1 MVKKLI
7 SAAALGLLG
16 LAAAN
21 FGSAQAAVRNL
32 GTAVLTHPGDSYL
45 VEVQARTSG
54 ESARRSAAPRRAS
67 PSRQVAPRR
76 ASPTRRAA
84 PRRASPTRKAAPRRA
99 GPTRRAAPRRAS
111 PTRRAAPRRTAPRR
125 SARTYRWSRDRRH
138 RFYGSYFAVPFGFA
152 LYANHYCYDWVYG
165 PRGWG
170 YYWNYRRCPL

>member
-1 MVKKLI
+1 MIKKLI
-7 SAAALGLLG
+7 SATAIGLLG

-32 GTAVLTHPGDSYL
+32 GTAVLAHPGESYL

-54 ESARRSAAPRRAS
+54 KSARRSAAPRRAS

-76 ASPTRRAA
+76 ASPTRKAA
-84 PRRASPTRKAAPRRA
+84 PRRASPTRK
-99 GPTRRAAPRRAS
+99 
-111 PTRRAAPRRTAPRR
+111 AAPRRTAPRR

>member
-1 MVKKLI
+1 LMSYPHLLRVRGPMVKKLI

-76 ASPTRRAA
+76 ASPARKAA
-84 PRRASPTRKAAPRRA
+84 PRRASPTRK
-99 GPTRRAAPRRAS
+99 
-111 PTRRAAPRRTAPRR
+111 AAPRRTAPRR

>member
-7 SAAALGLLG
+7 LAAVIGLLG

-32 GTAVLTHPGDSYL
+32 GTAVLAHPGDSYL

-54 ESARRSAAPRRAS
+54 KAARRSATPRRAS

-76 ASPTRRAA
+76 ASPTRKAA
-84 PRRASPTRKAAPRRA
+84 PRRASPTRKAAPRRV
-99 GPTRRAAPRRAS
+99 S
-111 PTRRAAPRRTAPRR
+111 PTRKAAPRRTAPRR

-138 RFYGSYFAVPFGFA
+138 RFYGSYFSVPFGFA
-152 LYANHYCYDWVYG
+152 LYASHYCYDWEYG

-170 YYWNYRRCPL
+170 YYWNYDRCPL